1 MLQWPNYWKD
11 EIFRDITYL
20 ELIPIA
26 LAIFLWGSEFKNK
39 KILFHCDNAAV
50 VFIINN
56 KSSKSDRVM
65 SLLRYIVYCSLSLN
79 VQLKTRHI
87 SSITNTIADALSRG
101 QVDRFKKAAIPLSNT
116 SSVLEPFV
124 LEANKLI
131 EASIS
136 RSTRLTYEYGSFISK
151 F

>member
-1 MLQWPNYWKD
+1 MGCGAYFAGKWSMLQWPNYWKD
-11 EIFRDITYL
+11 EIFRNITYL

-26 LAIFLWGSEFKNK
+26 LAMFLWGSEFKNK
-39 KILFHCDNAAV
+39 KILFHCNNAAV

-79 VQLKTRHI
+79 VQLKTRHT

-116 SSVLEPFV
+116 SSVFGTFCV
-124 LEANKLI
+124 RSQQAN
-131 EASIS
+131 
-136 RSTRLTYEYGSFISK
+136 
-151 F
+151 